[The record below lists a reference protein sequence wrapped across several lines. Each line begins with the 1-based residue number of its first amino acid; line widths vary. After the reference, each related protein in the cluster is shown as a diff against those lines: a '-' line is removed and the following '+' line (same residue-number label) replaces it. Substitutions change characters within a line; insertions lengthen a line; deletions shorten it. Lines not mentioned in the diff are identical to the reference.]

1 VDLLQTLIERWGFP
15 AAFAVW
21 LMMSVTR
28 DLREIRLLM
37 QKLTVVNAVILRT
50 LDVPEAVALASDT
63 PKEGGS

>member
-63 PKEGGS
+63 PKERGT